1 MLETTKKIGLELDAL
16 RSRVEDLRDDFRLAW
31 EDESHRGPDRMLAR
45 SALLEESKNNC
56 EDAAALI
63 EDAVNLLDVIAI
75 DHSMQDAAK

>member
-1 MLETTKKIGLELDAL
+1 MLETTKKIGLELDAI

-31 EDESHRGPDRMLAR
+31 EDESHPRNNPAR
-45 SALLEESKNNC
+45 SELLEESKNNC

-75 DHSMQDAAK
+75 DHSMQNASK

>member
-1 MLETTKKIGLELDAL
+1 MLETTKKISLELDAM

-31 EDESHRGPDRMLAR
+31 ENETHPRNTPDR

-75 DHSMQDAAK
+75 DHSLLDAAK